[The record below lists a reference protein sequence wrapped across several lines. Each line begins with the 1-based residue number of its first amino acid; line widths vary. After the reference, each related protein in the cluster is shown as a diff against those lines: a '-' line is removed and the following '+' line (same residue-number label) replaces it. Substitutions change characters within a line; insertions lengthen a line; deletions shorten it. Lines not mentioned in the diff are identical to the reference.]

1 MVDEGSRRIFKRW
14 VKLLYS
20 PASGL
25 ELQLQRDSVCLV
37 PILRYLNHPRAAGL
51 FINRAVSR
59 VFHPFVAQQ
68 WVH

>member
-37 PILRYLNHPRAAGL
+37 PILTL
-51 FINRAVSR
+51 S
-59 VFHPFVAQQ
+59 
-68 WVH
+68 